1 MLCKKIN
8 RTVRIIFFFSVLLIF
23 NTCSSDDNIVA
34 EFGNEKITLEE
45 FKAAYLKLL
54 KQPDFFDSK
63 EKREKFL
70 DDLIAFRLLA
80 NKAKKLNLHSDER
93 IKYKIEAYK
102 NKALREAHYDHVIKP
117 KIQFN
122 EKEIEDT
129 YIFTQEER
137 RISHLFLKSKRDA
150 DSVYQLLESGKTF
163 ESLASQIF
171 DDDSLKNNGGDLGWI
186 TWDQF
191 EYDLA
196 KASFTLPI
204 DKYSKPIKSSF
215 GYHIIKV
222 TDYKKKPLITRNEY
236 LVHRK
241 RAKSLLEYKI
251 GDKIASEYVN
261 NLVKSADVVM
271 YPKIYYLVQSGLTK
285 NLKRV
290 PTQFDQMTE
299 FQLSEN
305 EVKQIETNLWDSRD
319 EIIVTINGKD
329 LSVGEF
335 IGGLHYI
342 PYENIY
348 SNFNTTFKL
357 IVRDFLLTEEAEVF
371 QLDEKSEVNNKI
383 KLFGEYLTQLKFR
396 RKLIREQKVT
406 EEEIEKVYKLNNEK
420 YKKANKKDVLP
431 IIKNQL
437 LNKKRRETVPNI
449 IKELKQ
455 KLSIKTNPN
464 IIHEYY
470 DSILNKNSNKT
481 DEQI

>member
-1 MLCKKIN
+1 MRLIEKNI
-8 RTVRIIFFFSVLLIF
+8 RFQFVVLLYFLIVSIG
-23 NTCSSDDNIVA
+23 CSSESNYVA

-45 FKAAYLKLL
+45 FRTAYLKLL

-80 NKAKKLNLHSDER
+80 NEAKKKDLHSDER
-93 IKYKIEAYK
+93 IQYKIEAYK
-102 NKALREAHYDHVIKP
+102 NKTLREAHYDYVIKP
-117 KIQFN
+117 KIQFDEN
-122 EKEIEDT
+122 EIEET
-129 YIFTQEER
+129 YVYTQEER
-137 RISHLFLKSKRDA
+137 RVSHLFIKTKKRA
-150 DSVYQLLESGKTF
+150 DSIYNLLEGGKSF
-163 ESLASQIF
+163 EFLASQIF
-171 DDDSLKNNGGDLGWI
+171 NDDSLKNNGGDLGWI

-196 KASFTLPI
+196 KASFTLPVN
-204 DKYSKPIKSSF
+204 KYSKPIKSSF

-236 LVHRK
+236 LIHRK

-261 NLVKSADVVM
+261 KLVKSADVVM

-305 EVKQIETNLWDSRD
+305 EVKQIETNLWDSQN
-319 EIIVTINGKD
+319 EIIATINGKD
-329 LSVGEF
+329 LTVGEF
-335 IGGLHYI
+335 IGGIHYI

-357 IVRDFLLTEEAEVF
+357 IVRDFLLTEEAKVF
-371 QLDEKSEVNNKI
+371 QLDEKLEVNNKI

-396 RKLIREQKVT
+396 RKLIREQEVT
-406 EEEIEKVYKLNNEK
+406 EEDVEKAYKRNNEK
-420 YKKANKKDVLP
+420 YKKAKKEDVLP

-437 LNKKRRETVPNI
+437 LNEKRRETVPNK

-455 KLSIKTNPN
+455 KLNIKTNLN
-464 IIHEYY
+464 IVHEYY